1 MPAAHPRRR
10 GAYSGLYMALR
21 LASLERYLDA
31 SEPLPLGL
39 DDVLIQFD
47 DERARAALESWRSSP
62 AAPRS

>member
-1 MPAAHPRRR
+1 
-10 GAYSGLYMALR
+10 MALR